1 MKRIIELK
9 LALLYFQQNIEVPEI
24 QLMFDPTIKEKC
36 VKAKGESRKPSIN
49 DCTDLINDNNFVNF
63 LEQCVSKW
71 IQDINTITKMKNEIT
86 TGNTL
91 QEMNYWVS
99 FERSLNIIEQQFKMP
114 EVELTLEILKFK
126 RKFGLTTTF
135 ENDLNIKDI
144 IAKSTKVSDMMKDFP
159 INELLSA
166 TTLQDISTAMG
177 LIYISLNEISKND
190 AYEPSRFL
198 SFLEAISRDLLDQ
211 LLKIL
216 SALTLMSL
224 PYNEFL
230 TLLDQSKGIFMKWDA
245 KILER
250 NFKHLDL
257 KRRLDEVFEIRKH
270 HENLREVIEGILK
283 KEVSCKTGEVMSF
296 LTPKDISEAYALFQN
311 LNILDLSKEGEA
323 NFNATYKRYE
333 MKIYRVETQI
343 TVKLR
348 DTLGA
353 AVNANEMFRIFSKFN
368 TLFFRPIIRG
378 AIQEYQSQLLRTV
391 QNDIQALKV
400 KFLKQYENTEDFRI
414 CKSRDIP
421 PISGAVIWA
430 KQIKRRLNKYMKRVE
445 DVLGAEWSDHPEGRS
460 LKETSIMFEKHLN
473 TEITQITDNSI
484 KRMLDLKNSNWN
496 NKIFDFVGK
505 EKLKIVVNF
514 DERMISLFKEIRNFQ
529 WMKIRVL
536 FSFISSLIS
545 FNRLIFQQLSL
556 QMKLRHSIHQ

>member
-1 MKRIIELK
+1 
-9 LALLYFQQNIEVPEI
+9 
-24 QLMFDPTIKEKC
+24 
-36 VKAKGESRKPSIN
+36 
-49 DCTDLINDNNFVNF
+49 
-63 LEQCVSKW
+63 
-71 IQDINTITKMKNEIT
+71 
-86 TGNTL
+86 
-91 QEMNYWVS
+91 
-99 FERSLNIIEQQFKMP
+99 
-114 EVELTLEILKFK
+114 
-126 RKFGLTTTF
+126 
-135 ENDLNIKDI
+135 
-144 IAKSTKVSDMMKDFP
+144 
-159 INELLSA
+159 
-166 TTLQDISTAMG
+166 
-177 LIYISLNEISKND
+177 
-190 AYEPSRFL
+190 
-198 SFLEAISRDLLDQ
+198 
-211 LLKIL
+211 
-216 SALTLMSL
+216 
-224 PYNEFL
+224 
-230 TLLDQSKGIFMKWDA
+230 
-245 KILER
+245 
-250 NFKHLDL
+250 
-257 KRRLDEVFEIRKH
+257 
-270 HENLREVIEGILK
+270 
-283 KEVSCKTGEVMSF
+283 MSF